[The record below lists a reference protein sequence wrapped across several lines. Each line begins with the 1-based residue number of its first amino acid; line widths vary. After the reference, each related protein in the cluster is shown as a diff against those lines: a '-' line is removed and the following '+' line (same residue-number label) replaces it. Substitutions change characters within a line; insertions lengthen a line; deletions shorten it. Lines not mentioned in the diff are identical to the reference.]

1 MTYAIDFDSIKN
13 AYGSWGSD
21 LLADHT
27 FFTPFSLSFAKNK
40 MNWYDIFSSFIRYLK
55 WTITFCQIL
64 LMRLHVEIHIFVE
77 GVIWLLLQKYMSSI
91 KNWWSGQWL
100 KLLERNAIT
109 LKNVMVAP
117 LLFTPNL
124 TGHGGASGFDTL
136 TQSCK
141 SSTRDI
147 NDSFC
152 GVTKNVAKLAV

>member
-13 AYGSWGSD
+13 AYGSLEWV
-21 LLADHT
+21 LLPVDT

-40 MNWYDIFSSFIRYLK
+40 MNWCDIFPSFIRYFK
-55 WTITFCQIL
+55 WTITVCQII
-64 LMRLHVEIHIFVE
+64 LMLLHVEIHIFVE
-77 GVIWLLLQKYMSSI
+77 GVIWLLLQKHMSSI

-100 KLLERNAIT
+100 KLLEQNAIT

-117 LLFTPNL
+117 FLFTPNL
-124 TGHGGASGFDTL
+124 TGHGGASGFDIL

-141 SSTRDI
+141 SSTRAI